1 MYSHKYTEHR
11 INSCQLY
18 FKIVLLKCK
27 QLWNDTPGSAGVQR
41 NWRRI
46 CSSEAGVNS
55 IFQKVAKVSQCCFWF
70 WMLVW
75 FCLVLCYSD
84 LMNDITLMLAEWK
97 SQNWVVFANATNFRP
112 SSNKLCTQFL
122 NQNTDAAPGPNII
135 IQLCVFKYVHV
146 FKEGWKSMYT

>member
-11 INSCQLY
+11 INSACQLY

-46 CSSEAGVNS
+46 CSNETRVNS
-55 IFQKVAKVSQCCFWF
+55 ILQKVAKVSQCEIITFLTTVMNVVF
-70 WMLVW
+70 GFEW

-84 LMNDITLMLAEWK
+84 LMNGVTLMLAE
-97 SQNWVVFANATNFRP
+97 
-112 SSNKLCTQFL
+112 
-122 NQNTDAAPGPNII
+122 
-135 IQLCVFKYVHV
+135 
-146 FKEGWKSMYT
+146 